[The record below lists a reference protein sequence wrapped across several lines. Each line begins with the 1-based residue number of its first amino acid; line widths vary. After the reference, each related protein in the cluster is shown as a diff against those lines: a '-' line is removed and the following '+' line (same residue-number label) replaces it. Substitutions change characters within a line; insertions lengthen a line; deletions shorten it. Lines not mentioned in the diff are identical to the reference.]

1 MEWDGCAVS
10 DAHTFLITAAHLYNA
25 MKYLSA
31 LPAPWSAMGAA
42 LNSHCAA
49 LFGVP
54 TPPTTAHPIY
64 NRFYIRFGI
73 SVTQFARDVRVV
85 CGSAPRRQKRV
96 DIEPDRALDVFRAWF
111 APSRWDGECSVSASP
126 RPAFP

>member
-1 MEWDGCAVS
+1 MVVSFEGTLPSPFPSYLFDNHPIFCGTHSLKIRLEMEWDGCAVS

-64 NRFYIRFGI
+64 NCFYIRFGI
-73 SVTQFARDVRVV
+73 SVTQFA
-85 CGSAPRRQKRV
+85 
-96 DIEPDRALDVFRAWF
+96 
-111 APSRWDGECSVSASP
+111 
-126 RPAFP
+126 